1 MSDLKSAV
9 GRRGSLL
16 GSLKAVAW
24 AFFGIRGRGAHEA
37 DIARLNPIHLI
48 IAGIILAA
56 AFVTTLI
63 LIVRWAVG
71 NAG

>member
-48 IAGIILAA
+48 IAGSTLAA
-56 AFVTTLI
+56 ACVTTLI
-63 LIVRWAVG
+63 LHGRCA
-71 NAG
+71 AGTAG